1 MAVKSISPQEAHDW
15 SGRDER
21 ALYLDVRSVEEFSEG
36 HPAKAFN
43 VPLLHRNPSGQMTPN
58 PDFLAVVKANFP
70 RETPLLMG
78 CMSGGRSLRAA
89 EILEAAGYTQVVNVR
104 CGFGGAR
111 DAAGRIVEP
120 GWAGLGLP
128 VESEPRPGACYEALK
143 GKVRP

>member
-1 MAVKSISPQEAHDW
+1 MAIKSISPQEALDW
-15 SGRDER
+15 TGQDEG
-21 ALYLDVRSVEEFSEG
+21 ALYLDVRTVGEFSEG
-36 HPAKAFN
+36 HPAKAYN
-43 VPLLHRNPSGQMTPN
+43 VPLLHRDPSGQMVPN
-58 PDFLAVVKANFP
+58 PDFLTVVRANFP
-70 RETPLLMG
+70 SDTRLLVG
-78 CMSGGRSLRAA
+78 CLSGGRSLRAA

-128 VESEPRPGACYEALK
+128 VEREPRPGASYDSLK

>member
-1 MAVKSISPQEAHDW
+1 MALKSISPQEAHDW
-15 SGRDER
+15 TSQDEGTF
-21 ALYLDVRSVEEFSEG
+21 YLDVRTVEEFYAG
-36 HPAKAFN
+36 HPAKARN
-43 VPLLHRNPSGQMTPN
+43 VPLLQRDPAGQMAPN
-58 PDFLAVVKANFP
+58 PDFLAVMRANFP
-70 RETPLLMG
+70 PETRLLVG
-78 CMSGGRSLRAA
+78 CMSGSRSLKAA

-128 VESEPRPGACYEALK
+128 VEHDPRPGASYEALK